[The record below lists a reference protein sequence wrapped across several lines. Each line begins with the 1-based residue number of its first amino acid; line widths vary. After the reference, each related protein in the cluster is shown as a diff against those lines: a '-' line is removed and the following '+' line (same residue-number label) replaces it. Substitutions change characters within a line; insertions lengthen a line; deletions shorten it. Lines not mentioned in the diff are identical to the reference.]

1 MGAEADEADHRFE
14 STYRRCWSPVFRLAL
29 AWTND
34 WGAAEEL
41 AQEAF
46 TRLWVHRDR
55 INWDDDPLAWL
66 LVVTRRLA
74 TDRFRRLRRTLAP
87 HPPRALAFEMDD
99 RAQWLDLREAF
110 ARLSPVERA
119 AIVMTAVIGHSYEEA
134 AGILGTTPGAMRA
147 AVSRGRAKLGQM
159 R

>member
-1 MGAEADEADHRFE
+1 MEAGADEADHRFDA
-14 STYRRCWSPVFRLAL
+14 TYRRCWGPDFRLAL
-29 AWTND
+29 GWTND

-46 TRLWVHRDR
+46 TRLWARRDR
-55 INWDDDPLAWL
+55 IRWDDDLLPWL

-74 TDRFRRLRRTLAP
+74 TDRFRRLRRAFAP
-87 HPPRALAFEMDD
+87 HPARALAFEMED
-99 RAQWLDLREAF
+99 RARWLDLREAF
-110 ARLSPVERA
+110 ARLSAVERA

-134 AGILGTTPGAMRA
+134 AGILGTTPGALRA
-147 AVSRGRAKLGQM
+147 AVSRGRAKLGEV